1 MRRFLFALQGLI
13 PQESIKWSNVSE
25 SKYLEPGIETA
36 SFLNTSLTDKQRIH
50 KIESYYKFMFV
61 RNPLERL
68 LSAYLNKMAAPL
80 DFEDK
85 WQSFEMFKTDIMQT
99 YRPKDF
105 QTWSQYHGKFILK
118 VTFKEYVRWVTNS
131 DNSLLNEH
139 FSPIIHN
146 SHPCQIRYHFYGNF
160 KMYSTDMAQ
169 IMRKLNVSA
178 EYFWDQSEHKPGHE
192 TKDYLQYYYSQLSKK
207 LKQKLLSKFH
217 QELDFYYHLYPEE
230 RTSHLELL
238 NVTRLFA

>member
-192 TKDYLQYYYSQLSKK
+192 TKDYLQYYYSQLSER
-207 LKQKLLSKFH
+207 LKQGLFEKFH

-230 RTSHLELL
+230 KTSHVELL
-238 NVTRLFA
+238 NVTSLIE